1 MPREQGHDRYV
12 FTTVRG
18 THYTPSARSHHWNRV
33 RCAAGLP
40 DCTLYLASRHF
51 AAWFMLN
58 VLGLAPHVVAVQL
71 GHKDGGKLVT
81 QLYGHPDAAVAR
93 RLIREAHSDAGRVA
107 PLRVVD
113 RRESA

>member
-1 MPREQGHDRYV
+1 
-12 FTTVRG
+12 
-18 THYTPSARSHHWNRV
+18 
-33 RCAAGLP
+33 
-40 DCTLYLASRHF
+40 
-51 AAWFMLN
+51 MLN

-107 PLRVVD
+107 PFRVVD
-113 RRESA
+113 RTASA